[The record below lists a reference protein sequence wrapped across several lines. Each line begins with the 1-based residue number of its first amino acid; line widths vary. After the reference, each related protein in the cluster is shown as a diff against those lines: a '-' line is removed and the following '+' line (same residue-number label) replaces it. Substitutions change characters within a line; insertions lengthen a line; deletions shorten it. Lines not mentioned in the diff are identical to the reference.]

1 MLQEI
6 KDHIMKGVST
16 LDQST
21 NTAGNITGAASK
33 GLCTV
38 TSEMIKTAIC
48 ELKKGSEILSD
59 YLGQFPDN

>member
-1 MLQEI
+1 
-6 KDHIMKGVST
+6 MKGVST